1 MIQGPIDNQCLERTP
16 PQAIEIEQA
25 VLGAM
30 MLEQRAV
37 GHVVEIL
44 DSSCFYN
51 ASHGL
56 IFEVMLSLYERDGAV
71 DQFTLAEEL
80 KSRDQLDDGGG
91 AIYLAELAAKVANA
105 ANIDVHARTVLE
117 KALSRRLIETASDI
131 IEQAYKGSGDVLELI
146 NRAEQQLFSIG
157 ENWISG
163 GIESLESLIGDVLEQ
178 SKRVHNKVGTVS
190 GVDTGF
196 SDLNDCISGLQKG
209 DLIVLAAHPGV
220 GKTALALTLARN
232 AAVAAGVGVLIFSP
246 KMSKM
251 QVVQRLLSIETKVDL
266 HKLRT
271 GRLRDEDWARLT
283 HYTDRLAQAPIFI
296 DDTPSISMFEARAK
310 ARRLQRECGIGMV
323 VIDYL
328 QLMSGHVRTQSRER
342 KILHILRRLKDL
354 AMELDLPVLVLVQL
368 SCTGD
373 SFMDPRPQ
381 LSDLP
386 EGIEQA
392 ADVVMFIY
400 RPDMYGLTSPD
411 GKSFEDFA
419 EIIIDKQRNGPP
431 CSVSLKW
438 NAESATYE
446 PLAPE

>member
-1 MIQGPIDNQCLERTP
+1 MP

-37 GHVVEIL
+37 GHAIEIL
-44 DSSCFYN
+44 DPSCFYN
-51 ASHGL
+51 VSHSR
-56 IFEVMLSLYERDGAV
+56 IFEAMISLYDRGMAV
-71 DQFTLAEEL
+71 DQFILAEEL
-80 KSRDQLDDGGG
+80 KRRDQLEEVGGTV
-91 AIYLAELAAKVANA
+91 YLAELAAKVATA
-105 ANIDVHARTVLE
+105 ANIDTHAQIVLE
-117 KALSRRLIETASDI
+117 KALSRRLIKTASDI
-131 IEQAYKGSGDVLELI
+131 IEQAYKVSGDVLELI

-163 GIESLESLIGDVLEQ
+163 GIESLESLMGDVLEQ
-178 SKRVHNKVGTVS
+178 SKRVHNKASTAS

-196 SDLNDCISGLQKG
+196 ADLNECTSGLQRG
-209 DLIVLAAHPGV
+209 DLIVLAACPGV

-232 AAVAAGVGVLIFSP
+232 AAVDARVGVLIFSP
-246 KMSKM
+246 KMSKI

-266 HKLRT
+266 HRLCT
-271 GRLRDEDWARLT
+271 GRLRDEDWIHLT
-283 HYTDRLAQAPIFI
+283 RNIDRLAQAPIFI
-296 DDTPSISMFEARAK
+296 DDTPGISVFEARAK
-310 ARRLQRECGIGMV
+310 ARRLQREYGIGMV

-328 QLMSGHVRTQSRER
+328 QLMNRYARTQSREW

-368 SCTGD
+368 SCTED

-381 LSDLP
+381 LADLL
-386 EGIEQA
+386 EGTEQA
-392 ADVVMFIY
+392 ADMVMFIY
-400 RPDMYGLTSPD
+400 RPDMYGLTSLD
-411 GKSFEDFA
+411 SESLENLA

-431 CSVSLKW
+431 CSVILKW

>member
-1 MIQGPIDNQCLERTP
+1 MP

-37 GHVVEIL
+37 GHAIEIL

-51 ASHGL
+51 TSHSD
-56 IFEVMLSLYERDGAV
+56 IFEAIRDLFERGVAV
-71 DQFTLAEEL
+71 DQLTLAEEL
-80 KSRDQLDDGGG
+80 KRRDQLNSVGGVV
-91 AIYLAELAAKVANA
+91 YLDELAAKVDTTD
-105 ANIDVHARTVLE
+105 NIDAHARIVLE

-131 IEQAYKGSGDVLELI
+131 IEQAHKGSDDVLELI
-146 NRAEQQLFSIG
+146 ARAEHRLFAIG
-157 ENWISG
+157 ENWIEG
-163 GIESLESLIGDVLEQ
+163 GVIVPLESLMGDVIEQ
-178 SKRVHNKVGTVS
+178 SKRAHNKVGTVS

-196 SDLNDCISGLQKG
+196 SDLNDCIAGLQKG
-209 DLIVLAAHPGV
+209 DLIVLAACPGV

-232 AAVAAGVGVLIFSP
+232 AAVDAKVGVLIFSP
-246 KMSKM
+246 KMSKI

-271 GRLRDEDWARLT
+271 GRLRDEDWTRLT
-283 HYTDRLAQAPIFI
+283 HYTDRLAQAPIYI
-296 DDTPSISMFEARAK
+296 DDTLGISVFEARAK
-310 ARRLQRECGIGMV
+310 ARRLQREYGIGMV

-328 QLMSGHVRTQSRER
+328 QLMSGHVRMQSRER
-342 KILHILRRLKDL
+342 KILHILCRLKDL

-368 SCTGD
+368 SCTEE

-392 ADVVMFIY
+392 ADMVMFIY
-400 RPDMYGLTSPD
+400 HPDLYGLTSPD
-411 GKSFEDFA
+411 GESLENLA

-446 PLAPE
+446 SIAPE